1 MSDLTNKDAEQ
12 DTKLAVLESTLDNS
26 VRRIEMVHQR
36 IDRTMEDLD
45 ELRQRVRKLEMWVA
59 GAAAVTSAAITIIG
73 LAIAADAKPSHA
85 FTDDSL
91 TGTPCATT
99 LANSFVTEV
108 TVKPIGEINGS
119 NDTTQQEVLLQL
131 QGN

>member
-45 ELRQRVRKLEMWVA
+45 ELRQRVRKLEMWVF
-59 GAAAVTSAAITIIG
+59 VSPLAITIIG
-73 LAIAADAKPSHA
+73 LAVQQMPNPSHY

-91 TGTPCATT
+91 TGTPCAQRW
-99 LANSFVTEV
+99 L
-108 TVKPIGEINGS
+108 I
-119 NDTTQQEVLLQL
+119 VLLRKSR
-131 QGN
+131 